1 MKLSATL
8 SHVFALV
15 LLFRGAD
22 AGSTEAVHQEEI
34 RVLKHRRFNRTP
46 SREGSEAGKG
56 PWRAVP
62 VELKPNPVERR
73 FVVSHWAATRVLR

>member
-34 RVLKHRRFNRTP
+34 RVLKHRRFNRAP

-56 PWRAVP
+56 
-62 VELKPNPVERR
+62 L
-73 FVVSHWAATRVLR
+73 